1 VTRVKIVNESVKRE
15 TGSRGKRT
23 RYLACLYWKARNL
36 NNLIYFSFNSACNDF
51 LFFLFYLEIISKR
64 EKDKEGPNYKIIV
77 GLAHQGLPRGLCCPL
92 LRLGTARGPA
102 EASGYWAFRPTI
114 HKFSIHHLP
123 RTGIHCRSNAVI
135 FEEK

>member
-1 VTRVKIVNESVKRE
+1 VKIVNESVKRE

-64 EKDKEGPNYKIIV
+64 EKDKEGP
-77 GLAHQGLPRGLCCPL
+77 
-92 LRLGTARGPA
+92 
-102 EASGYWAFRPTI
+102 
-114 HKFSIHHLP
+114 
-123 RTGIHCRSNAVI
+123 
-135 FEEK
+135 